1 MHDLLNFV
9 MYYALFKKRL
19 FDNKNAIIKYFPKN
33 VFGIFSTIRRFN
45 KLKTYPND
53 IHGCI
58 GYWDT
63 NFNTLN
69 KQTLYNE
76 LLNVSHDSVWS
87 DERRHYFPTL
97 ETDPNTLLE
106 LDFMMNPIYKIN
118 KTNGIIIKL
127 NTPFTNKI
135 YGIII
140 QSKDKQATYLPNVF
154 PNISW
159 KNIVISIKNKA
170 NIITDDFDLYAYKI
184 IQIKSTFNALLT
196 GELFA
201 YNSIHNFSRLLL
213 DNIKP
218 SIKFPFIYSCNN
230 SFEWNKTDSV
240 RNISVLSDIFKY
252 CHIYP
257 NIATKSEIIFMKN
270 RILNIVQNIDQYD
283 SQSLSFLGY
292 FYKIY
297 NINHNAYCK
306 KLLSDLPFSEKEFER
321 QEIIIGLNHAN
332 CNIPF
337 TTLTYN
343 LDDSIFKMNWVIQAI
358 ISYNK
363 VPSSNLINILE
374 RKILN
379 MIDNI
384 KSVETN
390 ELAVSF
396 EALSFV
402 YSATQILSPLLF
414 QLFFELEQRKNC
426 VNALYSFLDNSARVD
441 ITCHILNGFI
451 QLQ

>member
-1 MHDLLNFV
+1 V
-9 MYYALFKKRL
+9 
-19 FDNKNAIIKYFPKN
+19 
-33 VFGIFSTIRRFN
+33 
-45 KLKTYPND
+45 
-53 IHGCI
+53 
-58 GYWDT
+58 
-63 NFNTLN
+63 
-69 KQTLYNE
+69 
-76 LLNVSHDSVWS
+76 
-87 DERRHYFPTL
+87 
-97 ETDPNTLLE
+97 
-106 LDFMMNPIYKIN
+106 
-118 KTNGIIIKL
+118 
-127 NTPFTNKI
+127 
-135 YGIII
+135 
-140 QSKDKQATYLPNVF
+140 
-154 PNISW
+154 
-159 KNIVISIKNKA
+159 SIKNKA
-170 NIITDDFDLYAYKI
+170 NIITDDFHLYAYKI
-184 IQIKSTFNALLT
+184 IQFKSNFNALLT

-201 YNSIHNFSRLLL
+201 YNAIHNFSLLLL

-230 SFEWNKTDSV
+230 SFEWNKTDSF

-257 NIATKSEIIFMKN
+257 NIATKREIIFMKN

-292 FYKIY
+292 FYKMY

-321 QEIIIGLNHAN
+321 QEIIIGLNDAN
-332 CNIPF
+332 CNIQF
-337 TTLTYN
+337 TNLTYN

-379 MIDNI
+379 IIDNI
-384 KSVETN
+384 KLVETN

-441 ITCHILNGFI
+441 ITCHILNGLI